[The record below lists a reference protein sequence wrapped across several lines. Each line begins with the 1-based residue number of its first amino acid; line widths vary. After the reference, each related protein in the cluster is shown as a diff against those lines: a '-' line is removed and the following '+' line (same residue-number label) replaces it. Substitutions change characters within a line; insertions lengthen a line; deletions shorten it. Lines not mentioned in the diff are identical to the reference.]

1 MEQEKDMSQRQ
12 NEKQQQ
18 IRLNVN
24 ADKMNTHYANAFQT
38 HSTPEELL
46 ISFGV
51 NQTLPSQEEGVTA
64 DMILQFTDR
73 IIMNHFTAKRLLLSL
88 LQSVREHEERF
99 GVIELDVSKRLQ
111 QAPQPRQ
118 DDDGGAQ
125 AQ

>member
-1 MEQEKDMSQRQ
+1 MEQEKDMSQHQ

>member
-1 MEQEKDMSQRQ
+1 VEQEKDMSQRQ

>member
-118 DDDGGAQ
+118 DDDGSAQ
-125 AQ
+125 TQ

>member
-1 MEQEKDMSQRQ
+1 MSKEAE
-12 NEKQQQ
+12 NQQ

-24 ADKMNTHYANAFQT
+24 ADQMKTSYANAFQT

-46 ISFGV
+46 LSFGI

-73 IIMNHFTAKRLLLSL
+73 IIMNHYTAKRLTLSL

-99 GVIELDVSKRLQ
+99 GVIELDVSKRLIG
-111 QAPQPRQ
+111 AAEA
-118 DDDGGAQ
+118 DGAGNSKQ
-125 AQ
+125 